1 MINYLYVFLILF
13 SQSVLSIGNEKTLSS
28 FFDGKWDLNKA
39 SLESLVEGE
48 ILSEA
53 HVKSKGSKQSFTLKS
68 AGWHNKKCSVVL
80 RKLSMLENYKDW
92 ISFVN
97 TLFYTIFGTAWSIFI
112 SALGAYALAKRRLL
126 FRRQFNFLVVFTMW
140 FNAGMVPL
148 YLNYIS
154 MGVDNRWGI
163 IVAFGVQ
170 GFNIILLRSF
180 FEAIPKE
187 IEEAATIDGANEF
200 NLLTQIYMPMSK
212 AAIATVTLFYATSRW
227 NSYFWSRI
235 LLQDPTELPLQVYMR
250 ILIENYQSTFDNMPV
265 DLPYSPDSYIFAVL
279 VVSII
284 PVLIIY
290 PYLQRYFARGVNL
303 GGVQE

>member
-1 MINYLYVFLILF
+1 MIRLSKSELIFKTITILLVTIF
-13 SQSVLSIGNEKTLSS
+13 SLIAFYPVIYSFSASIS
-28 FFDGKWDLNKA
+28 GKA
-39 SLESLVEGE
+39 AYEAGE
-48 ILSEA
+48 IVLLPKDVSFQVYELIYLD
-53 HVKSKGSKQSFTLKS
+53 KGL
-68 AGWHNKKCSVVL
+68 
-80 RKLSMLENYKDW
+80 W
-92 ISFVN
+92 ISFIN
-97 TLFYTIFGTAWSIFI
+97 TLFYTIYGTAWSIFI

-148 YLNYIS
+148 YLNYIN

-200 NLLTQIYMPMSK
+200 DLLTRIFMPMSK

-250 ILIENYQSTFDNMPV
+250 ILIENYQSMFDDMPIN
-265 DLPYSPDSYIFAVL
+265 LPYSSDSYIFAVL

-303 GGVQE
+303 GGVKE

>member
-1 MINYLYVFLILF
+1 MIRLSRSEFIFKFITILLVTIF
-13 SQSVLSIGNEKTLSS
+13 SLLAFYPVIYSFSASIS
-28 FFDGKWDLNKA
+28 GKIA
-39 SLESLVEGE
+39 YESG
-48 ILSEA
+48 
-53 HVKSKGSKQSFTLKS
+53 Q
-68 AGWHNKKCSVVL
+68 VVL
-80 RKLSMLENYKDW
+80 FPKDISFQVYELIYQDKSLW
-92 ISFVN
+92 ISFIN

-112 SALGAYALAKRRLL
+112 SATGAYALAKRRLL
-126 FRRQFNFLVVFTMW
+126 FRRWFNFLVVFTMW

-148 YLNYIS
+148 YLNYVT
-154 MGVDNRWGI
+154 MNVDNRWGI

-187 IEEAATIDGANEF
+187 IEEAARIDGANEF
-200 NLLTQIYMPMSK
+200 DLLTKIFLPMSK

-227 NSYFWSRI
+227 NSYFWSRM
-235 LLQDPTELPLQVYMR
+235 LLKDPNELPLQVYMR
-250 ILIENYQSTFDNMPV
+250 ILIENYESMFENMPI
-265 DLPYSPDSYIFAVL
+265 DLPYSSDSYIFAVL

-303 GGVQE
+303 GGVKE